1 MIGKKRDKNNRRDT
15 GRRKSN
21 NQPIYEWNPN
31 SDKIADNDKTISN
44 VKDDFN
50 QEEPHNN
57 LLLEAPP
64 QRELTK
70 EFCYEISEWL
80 VDNIDR
86 NDVIMGTV
94 HGSYLYGTAHKDSDL
109 DLYVVVE
116 KGKNKSKV
124 LYGQDVQIMN
134 LETFIRNASEGSHQ
148 AVEALNSPYKVFNDD
163 SPYKDYI
170 DSLRPSPYN
179 FVKKC
184 RSAGKAF
191 YHKGLEENNAKKLRH
206 AKRLNDAADA
216 MINGTYSPVW
226 KNIEEPNEW

>member
-86 NDVIMGTV
+86 DDVIMGTV

-179 FVKKC
+179 FVKNVEV
-184 RSAGKAF
+184 
-191 YHKGLEENNAKKLRH
+191 L
-206 AKRLNDAADA
+206 AKRF
-216 MINGTYSPVW
+216 IIKV
-226 KNIEEPNEW
+226 

>member
-15 GRRKSN
+15 GRKKSN
-21 NQPIYEWNPN
+21 NQPIYEWNTN
-31 SDKIADNDKTISN
+31 SDKIAHNDNAINN
-44 VKDDFN
+44 VKNDFQ

-64 QRELTK
+64 KRELTK
-70 EFCYEISEWL
+70 QFCYEISEWL

-124 LYGQDVQIMN
+124 LYG
-134 LETFIRNASEGSHQ
+134 
-148 AVEALNSPYKVFNDD
+148 
-163 SPYKDYI
+163 
-170 DSLRPSPYN
+170 
-179 FVKKC
+179 
-184 RSAGKAF
+184 
-191 YHKGLEENNAKKLRH
+191 
-206 AKRLNDAADA
+206 
-216 MINGTYSPVW
+216 
-226 KNIEEPNEW
+226 